1 MRYLIFIIMG
11 YLSGS
16 ILYAYLIPKII
27 LKIDIRENSTDENP
41 GTSNAFINGG
51 IFCGI
56 LVLLFEL
63 GKGFFPVW
71 IASKSLNIENILFS
85 GVMVAPVIGHAYPL
99 FNFKKGGKSIAVS
112 FGVLLGLFP
121 ITDPVIILALFYIL
135 FSIILVINPHF
146 FRSIITFS
154 LFSLTCLLIENNN
167 SIIVGCIIIS
177 SIIVHRHFIKYHGEK
192 LRIIPF
198 YEELKERK
206 INRNKFN

>member
-16 ILYAYLIPKII
+16 ILYAYLIPKIF

-41 GTSNAFINGG
+41 GAANAFINGG
-51 IFCGI
+51 VFCGI

-85 GVMVAPVIGHAYPL
+85 AVLAAPVLGHAYPV
-99 FNFKKGGKSIAVS
+99 FNLENGGKSIAVS
-112 FGVLLGLFP
+112 FGVLLGLYP
-121 ITDPVIILALFYIL
+121 IVEPVIFLAFFYIL
-135 FSIILVINPHF
+135 FSIIIIINPHF

-154 LFSLTCLLIENNN
+154 FFSLTCLLLENNN
-167 SIIVGCIIIS
+167 SIILGCIIIS
-177 SIIVHRHFIKYHGEK
+177 SIVVHKHFLKYQGEK
-192 LRIIPF
+192 LRVIPF
-198 YEELKERK
+198 YEGLKERK
-206 INRNKFN
+206 INRNKF